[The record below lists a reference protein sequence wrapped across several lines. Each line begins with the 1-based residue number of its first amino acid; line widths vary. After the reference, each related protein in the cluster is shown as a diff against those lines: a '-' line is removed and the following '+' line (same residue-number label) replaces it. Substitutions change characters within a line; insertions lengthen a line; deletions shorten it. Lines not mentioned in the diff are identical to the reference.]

1 MVKREAY
8 GRDPLAR
15 AAGRLLSPVH
25 LDLGKDHRDSIF
37 IAGSGRGGT
46 SWLAEAV
53 SAAGNYRY
61 VFEPFHPGRVRAAR
75 PFGYRR
81 YLRPADRRPY
91 LLEPADRRPY
101 LLEPAGRILGGRV
114 RGLWTDR
121 FQRGFVHRRR
131 LIKEIRA
138 NLFLAW
144 LARNFPGMPVVFV
157 LRHPC
162 AVAHSKTRL
171 GWRSRLEEFLEQPDL
186 VEDFLAPVAD
196 RMRAARSEFERHV
209 FAWCIEN
216 LVPLAQLRRSQAHLV
231 FYERLC
237 ESPEDELAQLF
248 GYLDSGGM
256 DRALRSLRKPS
267 SLSRA
272 GSEILSGG
280 NPARGWVREVSEAE
294 IKRATQILALF
305 GLDGIYGES
314 PEPDPDSAWRMLGE
328 PWPEEPW
335 RGA

>member
-1 MVKREAY
+1 MRREAY
-8 GRDPLAR
+8 GGGSLAR
-15 AAGRLLSPVH
+15 AAGRLLGPIH
-25 LDLGKDHRDSIF
+25 LDLGRDHRDSIL

-46 SWLAEAV
+46 SWLAETV
-53 SAAGNYRY
+53 CAAGGYRY
-61 VFEPFHPGRVRAAR
+61 VFEPFHPGRVAAAR

-81 YLRPADRRPY
+81 YLRPGEHRPD
-91 LLEPADRRPY
+91 LLEPAS
-101 LLEPAGRILGGRV
+101 RILGGRV

-121 FQRGFVHRRR
+121 FQRGFIHRKR
-131 LIKEIRA
+131 LIKDIRA

-162 AVAHSKTRL
+162 AVARSKTKL
-171 GWRSRLEEFLEQPDL
+171 GWRSRLEEFLGQPEL
-186 VEDFLAPVAD
+186 VEDFLAPVAGQ
-196 RMRAARSEFERHV
+196 MRAARSEFERHV

-216 LVPLAQLRRSQAHLV
+216 LVPLAQLRPSQAHLV

-237 ESPEDELAQLF
+237 ESPEDELARLF
-248 GYLDSGGM
+248 GYLDSGGV

-267 SLSRA
+267 PLSRA

-280 NPARGWVREVSEAE
+280 SPARGWVREVSETE
-294 IKRATQILALF
+294 TERATEILALF

-314 PEPDPDSAWRMLGE
+314 PEPDPAAAWRMLGE
-328 PWPEEPW
+328 PWTEEPW
-335 RGA
+335 RGK